1 MIEER
6 ATVLR
11 SEADQVWVEVS
22 RQSACAVCASSS
34 TCGQKRLSD
43 WFPSKRV
50 EVLIDNPSRLIVS
63 PGQEVWVGL
72 EEGALVGASVTVYLV
87 PLLGMILL
95 PILAKFLN
103 FSEFFQIVG
112 AILGFIVGVFIGRY
126 MGLRGVASGQYQ
138 PRLLR

>member
-11 SEADQVWVEVS
+11 SEADQIWVEVS
-22 RQSACAVCASSS
+22 RRSACAACANSSS
-34 TCGQKRLSD
+34 CGQKRLSD
-43 WFPSKRV
+43 WFPTKRV
-50 EVLIDNPSRLIVS
+50 EVCIDNPSRLIVS

-72 EEGALVGASVTVYLV
+72 EEGALVGASITVYLI
-87 PLLGMILL
+87 PLVGMIIL
-95 PILAKFLN
+95 PILAKLLN

-112 AILGFIVGVFIGRY
+112 AILVFRVGLFIGRN